1 MKTVSCGVLSGGGGL
16 SWQNLI
22 AAGLQKATSSSL
34 GSGFAEVVSREY
46 FCHELNQA
54 E

>member
-1 MKTVSCGVLSGGGGL
+1 MTSSCGVFSGENGL

-22 AAGLQKATSSSL
+22 AAELQKATSSSL

-54 E
+54 V